1 MKTPALRQPI
11 IKFCGFLA
19 LLGCLLVSLG
29 DVAGAIVAGHNPIS
43 ETISKLAIGE
53 HAWIQDLGLDAYAVG
68 VAALSFGLFLRIEGD
83 VRWHAGLA
91 LLVALSV
98 NIFLIAEHNQYAG
111 RPGRGAAIHIYLVY
125 ILYGLVAL
133 IPILLAKEVRYF
145 GQKWRTYSY
154 TFASLWLVLAPFFFL
169 VPDWVNGAY
178 ERFLA
183 LFLVFGA
190 GALGYKLFQTQQQGK
205 LLRGTKTS

>member
-1 MKTPALRQPI
+1 MAQNLQQSVIR
-11 IKFCGFLA
+11 FCGFIA

-43 ETISKLAIGE
+43 ETISKLAIGK

-68 VAALSFGLFLRIEGD
+68 VAALSFGLFLLIKGD
-83 VRWHAGLA
+83 LRWHAGLA
-91 LLVALSV
+91 LLLALSV

-133 IPILLAKEVRYF
+133 IPVFLAKGLQHLGE
-145 GQKWRTYSY
+145 QWRTYSY
-154 TFASLWLVLAPFFFL
+154 MFAGLWLVLAPFFFL
-169 VPDWVNGAY
+169 VPEWINGAY

-183 LFLVFGA
+183 LFLLIGA
-190 GALGYKLFQTQQQGK
+190 GTLGYKLFAEKYQSESQK
-205 LLRGTKTS
+205 ETKA